1 MTRQAWRDTATGKI
15 YKVNKVEDAATGVL
29 VEMSFEEVCALVD
42 EQYSKAEL
50 IKILANRRNV
60 YDIARL
66 LLIKRLEQIEIN
78 ISRKWIDI
86 NEKEICS
93 YAELLDYI
101 NKEYLEDED
110 ECLMQYL
117 DNHYETSDIFRAVER
132 NEYQEFISQAKSG
145 MIQEIIDDYFIVE
158 EEDI

>member
-86 NEKEICS
+86 NEKETFCS
-93 YAELLDYI
+93 RAVDYI
-101 NKEYLEDED
+101 KTNIHKNINRRL
-110 ECLMQYL
+110 
-117 DNHYETSDIFRAVER
+117 R
-132 NEYQEFISQAKSG
+132 
-145 MIQEIIDDYFIVE
+145 
-158 EEDI
+158 